1 MNTKGKK
8 MKRLILF
15 LGVVALIV
23 GLAPNAWAQ
32 GGYRSEVTQ
41 IYTYDSIG
49 YLFVR
54 DAAAGA
60 LTITDTVSTWTATKN
75 NRVAGTKLT
84 CNKYGWDGGTYTTLG
99 IQAKERAASG
109 YIWSPDEADSNVCYV
124 VCDQS
129 LDGSV
134 WFPVDSLAWVTT
146 DTLAN
151 CRIKSVT
158 LVPAPYFR
166 LRTQGKTESAAVRAG
181 SLMVWVYLK

>member
-1 MNTKGKK
+1 MNTKGTK

-15 LGVVALIV
+15 LGVAALIV
-23 GLAPNAWAQ
+23 GLAPHALAQ
-32 GGYRSEVTQ
+32 GGYRSEAPQ

-49 YLFVR
+49 LMTVR
-54 DAAAGA
+54 DAAGA
-60 LTITDTVSTWTATKN
+60 ARTVTCTVSTWTVTKN

-84 CNKYGWDGGTYTTLG
+84 CNKFEWDGGTYTTLG
-99 IQAKERAASG
+99 IQAKERAGSG

-151 CRIKSVT
+151 CRIKAVT
-158 LVPAPYFR
+158 LLPAPFIR
-166 LRTQGKTESAAVRAG
+166 LRTQGKTQSASVRTG
-181 SLMVWVYLK
+181 SLMVWIYLK